1 MVTFWGDC
9 GGKPIARESENT
21 VTRVLEPNAK
31 GEPEFH
37 RQRPFPMQT
46 KASSELNR
54 EYKLGAAGWGLLI
67 SKQNIIRHL
76 RESWASASL
85 AGAVQQRVRWARLE

>member
-1 MVTFWGDC
+1 
-9 GGKPIARESENT
+9 
-21 VTRVLEPNAK
+21 
-31 GEPEFH
+31 
-37 RQRPFPMQT
+37 MQT